1 MGKGWYLWQT
11 QTGKLYLLL
20 LCPLLDLLVK
30 ISSVLCPSSSFFSSP
45 CQPRCTRQMNWYR
58 APTSALW
65 AATDRTPAPIAALL
79 RQMAVGKMPPRR
91 KTELEAAGASALSYR
106 WSNHC
111 VGGAKGGSLY
121 RLAQSKN
128 MQKYAKILFRM
139 CQNYS
144 IGIPNIPN
152 TILNHQFMDQNERP
166 ACCWKSNEVFRYSI
180 AMLAVA
186 TFMTRQDNTIW
197 PFRIPRETGFQTSR
211 QSWQHNKT
219 TPQPQPPENK
229 QHQCRRDN

>member
-1 MGKGWYLWQT
+1 
-11 QTGKLYLLL
+11 
-20 LCPLLDLLVK
+20 
-30 ISSVLCPSSSFFSSP
+30 
-45 CQPRCTRQMNWYR
+45 MNWYR

-65 AATDRTPAPIAALL
+65 AATDRIPAPIAALL

-121 RLAQSKN
+121 RLPQSKN

-166 ACCWKSNEVFRYSI
+166 ACCWKSNEVFSYSI

-197 PFRIPRETGFQTSR
+197 HFRIPRETGFQTSR